1 MLTEKQ
7 RRFVDEYI
15 IDADG
20 AKAVAR
26 AGYKCKSPR
35 VAANV
40 AKELLQK
47 PDIRAAIDERMEQLQ
62 SERVASAGEV
72 LEYLTAVL
80 RGEHIEEEVVI
91 EGQGAGK
98 SKARAFEKKL
108 AAKDKLKA
116 AELLGKRYGLFT
128 DKLDVAGGALTVV
141 VEHDYGEDTSKSDG
155 KMESD
160 I

>member
-20 AKAVAR
+20 AKAVLR
-26 AGYKCKSPR
+26 AGYKCKSAR
-35 VAANV
+35 IAASV

-47 PDIRAAIDERMEQLQ
+47 PDIREAIDERMEQLQ

-72 LEYLTAVL
+72 LEYLTSVL
-80 RGEHIEEEVVI
+80 RGEHKDEEIVV

-98 SKARAFEKKL
+98 SKARAFEKQVG
-108 AAKDKLKA
+108 AKDKLKA

-128 DKLDVAGGALTVV
+128 DKMDVVGGALSVV
-141 VEHDYGEDTSKSDG
+141 IEHDYGETEDTS
-155 KMESD
+155 
-160 I
+160 